1 MNPPTEALI
10 PSLGPTRVLL
20 DADTI
25 LDARLAIFHRVE
37 RWLAV
42 ADVHFGYEIS
52 QRAAGALFPMWG
64 MDSAETRLLALLA
77 DYRPKRLVIVGDFVH
92 DQAAGP
98 AGQRLL
104 KTLRGYTKVV
114 LVAGN
119 HDRGAIPAGEMCE
132 YHVTE
137 RFCFY
142 HGDGAVPAEAAGQQQ
157 VIGHHHPAGTL
168 SDGAGLALK
177 LPALVEAGNLWV
189 LPAFSPWAAGANGKF
204 GRSRR
209 WLCSPKRVLPPLP

>member
-1 MNPPTEALI
+1 MNPPSEAL
-10 PSLGPTRVLL
+10 PPALGPTRVLV

-64 MDSAETRLLALLA
+64 MDTAEKRLVALLA
-77 DYRPKRLVIVGDFVH
+77 DYRPERLVIVGDFVH

-98 AGQRLL
+98 AGRRLL
-104 KTLRGYTKVV
+104 TTLREHTEVV

-119 HDRGAIPAGEMCE
+119 HDRGAIAASEMCE
-132 YHVTE
+132 CYATE
-137 RFCFY
+137 QFCFY
-142 HGDGAVPAEAAGQQQ
+142 HGDQAPPAKAAGRRE
-157 VIGHHHPAGTL
+157 VIGHHHPSGTL

-177 LPALVEAGNLWV
+177 LPALVEAGSLWV